1 MLIEMRLGALAWVV
15 LAGCYS
21 AAPPSGAPCDPAL
34 DNCPSGQTCTT
45 TSEGS
50 FCGAHTADAGEG
62 SDGPRPDSAPGCH
75 GTGLVHDI
83 CNITATNDLA
93 ITADRTI
100 NTAMVG
106 GTNCDSIIA
115 QPGGG
120 ASLCL
125 IAARTI
131 AIDMDAK
138 VSAIGPNPLVLLATD
153 TLAIAGK
160 LDVASHVGSMSPG
173 AGAEAACG
181 SNSGADGSGFEAA
194 GGGGAGGSF
203 GTAGGNGGRGF
214 RSSDNGSSPTPGG
227 SALASVSPTSLRGGC
242 PGGDGG
248 EAGGGGGVGRGGG
261 GGGAVYLIAAA
272 IDISGSINAS
282 GAGGGAGKDGLDASG
297 GAGGGGSGGFV
308 GLDTPSLAV
317 TGSIFAN
324 GGSGGGGGG
333 DQPQLNGQPGKDPTA
348 ATMPATGGSG
358 GGGGGGNG
366 GAGYANS
373 TPATNATNGNNP
385 YCGGGGG
392 GGGAGII
399 RIYGAAPPG
408 AGTISPPPA

>member
-1 MLIEMRLGALAWVV
+1 MRLGALAWVA

-45 TSEGS
+45 TAEGS
-50 FCGAHTADAGEG
+50 FCGGRTTDAGEG
-62 SDGPRPDSAPGCH
+62 SDGPRPDSAPGCY

-83 CNITATNDLA
+83 CNISASTDLA

-125 IAARTI
+125 VAARTI
-131 AIDMDAK
+131 TIDVTAK

-153 TLAIAGK
+153 TLAIAGT
-160 LDVASHVGSMSPG
+160 LDVASHIGSMSSG
-173 AGAEAACG
+173 AGAETDCG
-181 SNSGADGSGFEAA
+181 GNAGNDGSGFEAA

-203 GTAGGNGGRGF
+203 GTGGGNGGRGF
-214 RSSDNGSSPTPGG
+214 RSSNSGSSPTPGG
-227 SALASVSPTSLRGGC
+227 SALAIVSPTSLRGGC

-248 EAGGGGGVGRGGG
+248 DSDGGGGVGKGGG
-261 GGGAVYLIAAA
+261 GGGAVYLIATS
-272 IDISGSINAS
+272 IDMSGTINAS
-282 GAGGGAGKDGLDASG
+282 GAGGGQGKDGLNASG

-308 GLDTPSLAV
+308 GLDASSLDVSGA
-317 TGSIFAN
+317 IFAN

-333 DQPQLNGQPGKDPTA
+333 DQPQFNGQPGKDPSGAMTPA
-348 ATMPATGGSG
+348 AGGNGGS
-358 GGGGGGNG
+358 GGGGNG

-373 TPATNATNGNNP
+373 MAATNATNGSNP

-392 GGGAGII
+392 GGGGGII
-399 RIYGAAPPG
+399 RIYGAAAPTG
-408 AGTISPPPA
+408 GTISPPPT